1 MMPTLSTHVLDTS
14 LGRPAEGVQIHL
26 YRVADGQLLA
36 KRLTDA
42 DGRIAGLPLPLRSA
56 ESAESAEPDRSDE
69 YEEFRLVFAT
79 EDYFR
84 RQGVA
89 EFFYAEVA
97 ISFRAGGGLGH
108 YHVPLLLSPFGY
120 STYRGS

>member
-14 LGRPAEGVQIHL
+14 LGRPAEGVQVHL

-56 ESAESAEPDRSDE
+56 ESSGSAESGKSDE

>member
-1 MMPTLSTHVLDTS
+1 MPTLSTHVLDTA
-14 LGRPAEGVQIHL
+14 LGAPAEGVAVRL
-26 YRVADGQLLA
+26 YRAADDELLA
-36 KRLTDA
+36 ERRTDA
-42 DGRIAGLPLPLRSA
+42 DGRIAGLPLPVNS
-56 ESAESAEPDRSDE
+56 ESGKSDE
-69 YEEFRLVFAT
+69 YEDFRLVFAA
-79 EDYFR
+79 EEYFR

-97 ISFRAGGGLGH
+97 ISFRAEAAAEH

>member
-14 LGRPAEGVQIHL
+14 LGRPAEGVQVRL
-26 YRVADGQLLA
+26 YRVADSELLA
-36 KRLTDA
+36 RRLTDA
-42 DGRIAGLPLPLRSA
+42 DGRIAGLPLPVKA
-56 ESAESAEPDRSDE
+56 EQSDE

-84 RQGVA
+84 RQGAA

-97 ISFRAGGGLGH
+97 IAFRVGGGLDH
-108 YHVPLLLSPFGY
+108 YHVPLLLNPFGY